1 MYRVLALGLT
11 ICLCG
16 CGLSSSLIKSDAVS
30 YDDVIEDTTNKLLL
44 LNILRAR
51 DKAPLHFADIPLIH
65 ESIQATAS
73 LQAAV
78 PFGVPR
84 NSTLRDTAT
93 AAMGVQMA
101 PSFDVVHLDSKDFV
115 TGIASPIDPRFVK
128 YWLDRGLDRRI
139 VLLLFFSAAEI
150 VETDPKTGQ
159 TTTIRI
165 MNAPREA
172 MDVIRQQ
179 TFPGS
184 TGAREE
190 LRCDTQSDF
199 QRYLKLINSLKAF
212 FAHSYTQRQLLAEG
226 LSLEPTSGIKDLQ
239 VIAALDP
246 TKIQW
251 TRKGRLY
258 DLYAVSG
265 EQKIALCNGV
275 SLVDAGA
282 SGLGERKGC
291 YQSVVDASGESNQ
304 TIPSELPMRYKKPLD
319 PNELSDYCAQYN
331 RFIDS
336 GKMETP
342 SGKPVA
348 ELRLQTRSVGEIIQF
363 LGDLL
368 EYQDELE
375 KYFREHPQLAL
386 RLNNP
391 VTFGYCPDERTA
403 ENPSPGCDDV
413 FFNLRRDSCDARF
426 TVTYRGR
433 QYSVA
438 NYNSRADT
446 EQQEMSCLPNEPSQ
460 SKQTASFKD
469 HTLEVLSV
477 VHQLVDLHKSASDIR
492 ATPYIQVLP

>member
-11 ICLCG
+11 VCLCG

-30 YDDVIEDTTNKLLL
+30 YDDVIEDITNKLLL

-51 DKAPLHFADIPLIH
+51 DKAPLHFDDIPIIH
-65 ESIQATAS
+65 ESIQQTAS
-73 LQAAV
+73 LLVTV
-78 PFGVPR
+78 PFGVR
-84 NSTLRDTAT
+84 NGSTARE
-93 AAMGVQMA
+93 AAAGAVGMQLT

-115 TGIASPIDPRFVK
+115 TGIASPIDPKFVK

-172 MDVIRQQ
+172 MDVIRRQ
-179 TFPGS
+179 TFPDS
-184 TGAREE
+184 TAAREE
-190 LRCDTQSDF
+190 LRCDTESDF

-239 VIAALDP
+239 IIAALDP

-251 TRKGRLY
+251 TRKGQLY

-275 SLVDAGA
+275 SLVNAGA
-282 SGLGERKGC
+282 SGSSERKGC
-291 YQSVVDASGESNQ
+291 YQGVVDASGESNQ
-304 TIPSELPMRYKKPLD
+304 TIASELPMRYKKPLD

-342 SGKPVA
+342 SGKPGA

-375 KYFREHPQLAL
+375 KYFREHPQIAL

-413 FFNLRRDSCDARF
+413 FFNLRPDSCDARF

-446 EQQEMSCLPNEPSQ
+446 DQQAVSCLHNEPNP

-492 ATPYIQVLP
+492 ATPYVQVLP